1 MDKNEVYLI
10 ERVVAILSIMV
21 IMVVDAFTWKIDH
34 FLWSLGIAAISGL
47 AGYNIGRW
55 RFQSPP
61 TSPPPATSGGDGV
74 KDNAVS

>member
-1 MDKNEVYLI
+1 MDKNEAYLI
-10 ERVVAILSIMV
+10 ERVTAILSIMI

-61 TSPPPATSGGDGV
+61 SSPPSAMVDDDTV
-74 KDNAVS
+74 KDSPVS